1 MYQTP
6 SPNPSPDP
14 SRSRKMRKRRSDRR
28 RLEVSLELALAA
40 LLTLAVVVGLL
51 AAGGTGRLV
60 EVAVVVIAVAVAAL
74 AGWPSS
80 GHAALGAA
88 AGYLIIETLA
98 GRLDTD
104 HLAGQLLLTAGILGA
119 VLAAGFA
126 RGEREPR
133 EARQPAAVAAS
144 AAPDEAPRAN
154 GSNGESRTRERART
168 SLRPR
173 PGTLEYEV
181 ERARRTERPLSVLA
195 VRADE
200 NEAAGPA
207 PPELLDLIEEAITGT
222 MRAVDVIVRTGQ
234 SRFEVVL
241 PETDAEGA
249 RTLAERIRLRIDSTR
264 PDPGTGIS
272 VSIGVASFPADGSDH
287 IELSAAA
294 VQALDRAAELGG
306 NRTVLYS
313 LPEGAPPGWAMTR

>member
-1 MYQTP
+1 
-6 SPNPSPDP
+6 
-14 SRSRKMRKRRSDRR
+14 MRKRRSDRR
-28 RLEVSLELALAA
+28 RLEVSIELAVAA
-40 LLTLAVVVGLL
+40 LLTLAVLIGLL
-51 AAGGTGRLV
+51 AAGGTGRLI
-60 EVAVVVIAVAVAAL
+60 EVAVVIIAVAVAAL

-88 AGYLIIETLA
+88 AGYLIVETLA

-126 RGEREPR
+126 RGEHEPA
-133 EARQPAAVAAS
+133 EQPAAVAAS
-144 AAPDEAPRAN
+144 AAPAAATQPN
-154 GSNGESRTRERART
+154 GSKAEPRVRERAT
-168 SLRPR
+168 LRPK

-181 ERARRTERPLSVLA
+181 ERSRRNERPLSVLA
-195 VRADE
+195 IRADE
-200 NEAAGPA
+200 HEPAGPA

-264 PDPGTGIS
+264 PEPDAGIS
-272 VSIGVASFPADGSDH
+272 VSIGVACYPADGSDD

>member
-6 SPNPSPDP
+6 SPNPS
-14 SRSRKMRKRRSDRR
+14 RTRKMRKRRSDRR
-28 RLEVSLELALAA
+28 RLEVTIELGLAVV
-40 LLTLAVVVGLL
+40 LTLAVLIGLL

-126 RGEREPR
+126 RGEQ
-133 EARQPAAVAAS
+133 EARQPAAVAAT
-144 AAPDEAPRAN
+144 AEPAEADAPQPN
-154 GSNGESRTRERART
+154 GSNGEPRMRERPRT
-168 SLRPR
+168 SLRPKA
-173 PGTLEYEV
+173 GTLEYEV

-195 VRADE
+195 IRADE
-200 NEAAGPA
+200 PEAGRPA
-207 PPELLDLIEEAITGT
+207 PPELLDLIEDAITGT
-222 MRAVDVIVRTGQ
+222 MRSVDVITRPGQ
-234 SRFEVVL
+234 SRFGVVL

-249 RTLAERIRLRIDSTR
+249 RTLAERIRLRIDSPR
-264 PDPGTGIS
+264 PDPDAGIS
-272 VSIGVASFPADGSDH
+272 VS
-287 IELSAAA
+287 
-294 VQALDRAAELGG
+294 
-306 NRTVLYS
+306 
-313 LPEGAPPGWAMTR
+313 